1 LTTIFANGDTYI
13 YKNGFVPQEPVGND
27 TNMLVQNGPVG
38 DTSVPDTYALVAFTI
53 DEGSSLLGAGGSA
66 SRSSNHPVKAQL
78 CLQHVPNSSQD
89 AVVTTYSLCRLNPRT
104 SEVNPLDVDTMSS
117 SSVSFSM
124 PNDCVGGE
132 SMIIYFEVAPQDT
145 EICIDVTES
154 LQAPAESS
162 QETRQLEP
170 KNLVVDTVLFMIDNL
185 YTEQQRG
192 DRFFTIESGRSPKI
206 LINTLTSAPTLS
218 PQPTIVTQGPTPS
231 VAILKRESD
240 ENNKKKNG
248 LYSLF
253 LLVLLIPIAWT
264 VMKQRKRQASDID
277 GTALPPSQVEIALND
292 PETNENLFGDEDIT
306 QYDEE
311 TCDEPKTIHSGIDT
325 RNLESTSILD
335 GHYAFS
341 EGDTRSSDVIFE
353 SEGSSSE
360 SEDSDSTSDGVSTV
374 DWEADAKKLVV

>member
-1 LTTIFANGDTYI
+1 
-13 YKNGFVPQEPVGND
+13 
-27 TNMLVQNGPVG
+27 MLVQNGPVG
-38 DTSVPDTYALVAFTI
+38 DTSVPDTYALVSFTI

-66 SRSSNHPVKAQL
+66 SRSSNHSVKVEL

-89 AVVTTYSLCRLNPRT
+89 VVTTTYSLCRLNLRS
-104 SEVNPLDVDTMSS
+104 SEANLLDVDNMSG

-132 SMIIYFEVAPQDT
+132 SMISDFEVAPQDT

-154 LQAPAESS
+154 FQAPIEFSL
-162 QETRQLEP
+162 ETRHLEP
-170 KNLVVDTVLFMIDNL
+170 EDVVVDSLLFMIDNL
-185 YTEQQRG
+185 YTEQQQG
-192 DRFFTIESGRSPKI
+192 DRFFTTESGRSPKI
-206 LINTLTSAPTLS
+206 IINTLTSAPTPS
-218 PQPTIVTQGPTPS
+218 PQPTIVTQRPTLS

-240 ENNKKKNG
+240 EDNKKKSG

-253 LLVLLIPIAWT
+253 LMVLLIPIAWT
-264 VMKQRKRQASDID
+264 VMKERKRQASDTD
-277 GTALPPSQVEIALND
+277 GTALPPSQLEIALND

-311 TCDEPKTIHSGIDT
+311 TCNEPQSIHSGIDT

-353 SEGSSSE
+353 SEGGSSE